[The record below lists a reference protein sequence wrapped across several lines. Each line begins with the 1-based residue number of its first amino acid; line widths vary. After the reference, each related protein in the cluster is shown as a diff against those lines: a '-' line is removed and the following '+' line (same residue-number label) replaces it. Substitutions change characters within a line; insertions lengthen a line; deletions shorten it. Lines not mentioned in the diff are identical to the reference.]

1 MLDEAEEK
9 KKRPRRGGSRPGRK
23 KFEALAEVGGSYY
36 VVELQLGMGN
46 TARMAQPELARKSR
60 VGLGPEI

>member
-1 MLDEAEEK
+1 MK
-9 KKRPRRGGSRPGRK
+9 TRRRRGRVVDVQGQKK